1 MPTQAAATQPAYAP
15 LPGQTAPAHQGYG
28 SPPYN
33 GQPGGGPYAGQPGG
47 GQFPQQGYAPE
58 PARKSNGAL
67 IIGLAVGLAVLLLGG
82 GAVGAYLYLNAPGPT
97 TTVALPS
104 EAPTT
109 SPPSQSPESS
119 DPPATTSPE
128 SSDPPTSTS
137 PDPTSETPT
146 PAATPSGSPTSTAS
160 ASKQVQPGSPL
171 THSEFKDWN
180 FALGGVKFRA
190 DKVGGWTYPSCTPVD
205 GEGSVLTKNK
215 CESAVQLA
223 YSAYSGHIKA
233 VQLLMSFPSEQSAK
247 TAASRLAKLSSNAVR
262 WRQDETLARYSYGK
276 ILSGSSKNYVVVTIV
291 TADRSARSL
300 APNFHAYLQ
309 TDQASYF
316 LLRDKTITS

>member
-1 MPTQAAATQPAYAP
+1 MPTQAAATQPAYTP
-15 LPGQTAPAHQGYG
+15 LPGQPAPAHQGYG
-28 SPPYN
+28 NPPYN
-33 GQPGGGPYAGQPGG
+33 GQPGGGPYAGHPGG
-47 GQFPQQGYAPE
+47 GPFPQQGYAPG
-58 PARKSNGAL
+58 PARKSNSAL

-109 SPPSQSPESS
+109 SPPSQRPEPS
-119 DPPATTSPE
+119 DPPASAT
-128 SSDPPTSTS
+128 
-137 PDPTSETPT
+137 PDPTSAPADPT
-146 PAATPSGSPTSTAS
+146 TTPSSAPTSTAS

-205 GEGSVLTKNK
+205 GEGGVLTKNK

-247 TAASRLAKLSSNAVR
+247 TAATRLAKLSSNAVR
-262 WRQDETLARYSYGK
+262 WRQDETLAKYSYGK
-276 ILSGSSKNYVVVTIV
+276 ILSGASKNYVVVTIV